1 MYHFLC
7 RHLTPDNMKVS
18 LKLKDIQV
26 MERLQRRTKKK
37 VIMPKSLS
45 MNGRDGPQGYFYK
58 KCFYT
63 LFFTVI
69 TGGLSSRLEKKP
81 TINS

>member
-45 MNGRDGPQGYFYK
+45 MNGRDGP
-58 KCFYT
+58 
-63 LFFTVI
+63 
-69 TGGLSSRLEKKP
+69 
-81 TINS
+81 

>member
-1 MYHFLC
+1 MYHFLY

-45 MNGRDGPQGYFYK
+45 MNGRDGP
-58 KCFYT
+58 
-63 LFFTVI
+63 
-69 TGGLSSRLEKKP
+69 
-81 TINS
+81 